1 MGQIKYNVFMLE
13 VHVKISCFR
22 AKAQLVFHSIWRL
35 IIHIIQSNPAIS
47 KSQGK
52 WKKVRNSGDFELTE
66 FEIAGFDC
74 KRNDW
79 SEQAIRDVPTHEHKL
94 AQIFASSIASRV
106 VSINYV
112 VALGGFIC
120 SICEWLSHL
129 PLDFFIV
136 FEPKKV
142 K

>member
-1 MGQIKYNVFMLE
+1 MTENIRVTPGQGN
-13 VHVKISCFR
+13 
-22 AKAQLVFHSIWRL
+22 SIFL
-35 IIHIIQSNPAIS
+35 
-47 KSQGK
+47 
-52 WKKVRNSGDFELTE
+52 RNSGDFELTE